1 MMSVI
6 SRLRD
11 REREGFT
18 LIELLVVV
26 LIIGILAA
34 IAIPTFLGQR
44 KRAQDRSA
52 QSDLRNTLMAAKTIY
67 TNGEE
72 YKAPRDMN
80 DDDQVNE
87 ADLAPAIE
95 AIEPAIKVATL
106 HGIAGTAVD
115 DVSSG
120 TVFVQGAGHVF
131 TAVAASESGAVFAIR
146 DVAREGGAQPAG
158 THFAELNPDAPAASG
173 FAAGTV
179 GAALADLNNND
190 GWGSSW

>member
-52 QSDLRNTLMAAKTIY
+52 QSDLRNALMAAKTIY
-67 TNGEE
+67 TDGEE
-72 YKAPRDMN
+72 YAAPSDMN
-80 DDDQVNE
+80 ADSNVDD
-87 ADLAPAIE
+87 ADLALAIKE
-95 AIEPAIKVATL
+95 IEPALGVEAL
-106 HGIAGTAVD
+106 VGATAVA
-115 DVSSG
+115 DVDPG
-120 TVFVQGAGHVF
+120 TVFVNGDGQVF

-146 DVAREGGAQPAG
+146 DVAREGQAQDAG
-158 THFAELNPDAPAASG
+158 TYFAELDGTAADVATALDS
-173 FAAGTV
+173 AGWET
-179 GAALADLNNND
+179 
-190 GWGSSW
+190 SW

>member
-52 QSDLRNTLMAAKTIY
+52 QSDLRNALMAAKTIY
-67 TNGEE
+67 TDGET
-72 YKAPRDMN
+72 YGG
-80 DDDQVNE
+80 
-87 ADLAPAIE
+87 ADKDALG
-95 AIEPAIKVATL
+95 AIEPALKVEAL
-106 HGIAGTAVD
+106 DRGANVNDDDAV
-115 DVSSG
+115 VPG
-120 TVFVQGAGHVF
+120 TVYVEGVGQVF

-146 DVAREGGAQPAG
+146 DVARDGVDLDAVGEVGTPPAG
-158 THFAELNPDAPAASG
+158 TYFAELD
-173 FAAGTV
+173 GT
-179 GAALADLNNND
+179 GTIDDALADLNTQGYVGANA
-190 GWGSSW
+190 GWKSSW

>member
-52 QSDLRNTLMAAKTIY
+52 QSDLRNALMAAKTIY
-67 TNGEE
+67 TDGEA
-72 YKAPRDMN
+72 YAAPRNLDGDPDGN
-80 DDDQVNE
+80 IDD
-87 ADLAPAIE
+87 ADLAEAIKE
-95 AIEPAIKVATL
+95 IEPALKVEAL
-106 HGIAGTAVD
+106 DSDADVD
-115 DVSSG
+115 DEDAVVPG
-120 TVFVQGAGHVF
+120 TVYVNGEGQEF
-131 TAVAASESGAVFAIR
+131 TAVAASESGAVFAIL
-146 DVAREGGAQPAG
+146 DVAREGGSQDAG
-158 THFAELNPDAPAASG
+158 THFAELDADAG
-173 FAAGTV
+173 TGTV
-179 GAALADLNNND
+179 GDALGAAA
-190 GWGSSW
+190 WGSSW

>member
-52 QSDLRNTLMAAKTIY
+52 QSDLRNALMAAKTIY
-67 TNGEE
+67 TDGET
-72 YKAPRDMN
+72 YAAPRDMDG
-80 DDDQVNE
+80 DDDVDDE
-87 ADLAPAIE
+87 DLAEAIKE
-95 AIEPAIKVATL
+95 IEPALGVEALVPGAEFGDDEGDVAP
-106 HGIAGTAVD
+106 
-115 DVSSG
+115 G
-120 TVFVQGAGHVF
+120 TVFVDGEGQVF

-146 DVAREGGAQPAG
+146 DVAREGEAQPAG
-158 THFAELNPDAPAASG
+158 TYFAELDADED
-173 FAAGTV
+173 TV
-179 GAALADLNNND
+179 GDALAALTAND
-190 GWGSSW
+190 WKSSW

>member
-52 QSDLRNTLMAAKTIY
+52 QSDLRNALMAAKTIY
-67 TNGEE
+67 TDGET
-72 YKAPRDMN
+72 YGN
-80 DDDQVNE
+80 DADALAAAINE
-87 ADLAPAIE
+87 
-95 AIEPAIKVATL
+95 IEPALDVAALDDTTK
-106 HGIAGTAVD
+106 GTPVADVD
-115 DVSSG
+115 PG
-120 TVFVQGAGHVF
+120 EVFVEGDDQVF

-146 DVAREGGAQPAG
+146 DVAREGGSQDAG
-158 THFAELNPDAPAASG
+158 TYFAELDTAAADVDTALTALDADDDG
-173 FAAGTV
+173 D
-179 GAALADLNNND
+179 GAAD
-190 GWGSSW
+190 GWETSW